1 MHGSVCLC
9 TMWQRQAAFPDQSSA
24 GVYYR
29 KGEKLQQSPDLLLA
43 LRRNRVPVVVTEMG
57 HGISW

>member
-1 MHGSVCLC
+1 
-9 TMWQRQAAFPDQSSA
+9 MWQRQAAFPDQSSA